1 MKSIRT
7 EISIQAPAQIVWNTL
22 MDFDRYKIW
31 NPFMQ
36 ISGEAQQGNFLKTA
50 ITLDGQKPQEFQP
63 KILELIPERSFRW
76 LGHLFVK
83 GLFDGEH
90 FFKLEQ
96 VAENET
102 RFIHGE
108 RFSGL
113 LSGLILN
120 LIEGKTIAGFEKMNA
135 ALKQEA
141 ERQVVGR

>member
-7 EISIQAPAQIVWNTL
+7 EISIHAPAQIVWNIL
-22 MDFDRYKIW
+22 MDFDRYQTW

-36 ISGEAQQGNFLKTA
+36 ISGVAKQGNILKTA
-50 ITLDGQKPQEFQP
+50 ITLDGQKPQAFRP
-63 KILELIPERSFRW
+63 KILELVPEQSFRW

-90 FFKLEQ
+90 FFILEP

-113 LSGLILN
+113 LSGVILN
-120 LIEGKTIAGFEKMNA
+120 LIKEKTIAGFEKMNA

-141 ERQVVGR
+141 ERQVVAR